1 MRKLFA
7 DRSGKIVAILMAA
20 LVLMAFTVKD
30 FHVYMHD
37 DLSSVSADVYGSSV
51 SIDSSCYLCDFSFS
65 PVTSSPTPVLLF
77 FAGLLLSIAVT
88 EVISGIGRKESFTSL
103 RAPPAL

>member
-1 MRKLFA
+1 MT
-7 DRSGKIVAILMAA
+7 A

-37 DLSSVSADVYGSSV
+37 DLSSVSADVSGSSV

-65 PVTSSPTPVLLF
+65 PVTSSPTPILLF